1 MSERTHAYSHSAQIQ
16 RVRIRPRV
24 IDCVCA
30 SYCKFWAE
38 RLMCAHASGHF
49 AQTVVAM
56 LYSVIVG
63 GDYGGDD
70 DDDGSGSD
78 D

>member
-1 MSERTHAYSHSAQIQ
+1 
-16 RVRIRPRV
+16 
-24 IDCVCA
+24 
-30 SYCKFWAE
+30 
-38 RLMCAHASGHF
+38 MCAHASGHF

-78 D
+78 DWLKFICLRLDSSFSRK